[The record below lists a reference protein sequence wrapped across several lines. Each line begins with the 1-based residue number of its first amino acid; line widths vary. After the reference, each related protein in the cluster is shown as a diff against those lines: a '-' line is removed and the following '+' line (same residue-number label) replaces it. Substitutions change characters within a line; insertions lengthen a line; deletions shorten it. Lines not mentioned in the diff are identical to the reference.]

1 MTRAT
6 EQRLFAVAAWN
17 EAPFFSP
24 AERAALALTDSLTML
39 AGNPL
44 EDAVVAEAEEQLGVD
59 GLAAATWI
67 IITVNAWNRV
77 AIASHSEAGHYEPGG

>member
-1 MTRAT
+1 
-6 EQRLFAVAAWN
+6 L
-17 EAPFFSP
+17 
-24 AERAALALTDSLTML
+24 
-39 AGNPL
+39 
-44 EDAVVAEAEEQLGVD
+44 AEAEEQLGVD